1 MDRYQWLHI
10 KQSWLVLQSWVTE
23 LKWGFRTLGMGKI
36 RLDSERTGLG
46 HPLFYKLADI
56 YFFLFQS
63 MLDEGISR
71 EVINRIQ
78 KLRKKAKLLPSNE
91 VS

>member
-36 RLDSERTGLG
+36 RLDLERPGLG
-46 HPLFYKLADI
+46 HPLFYKLAD
-56 YFFLFQS
+56 L
-63 MLDEGISR
+63 
-71 EVINRIQ
+71 
-78 KLRKKAKLLPSNE
+78 
-91 VS
+91 